1 MVEERKDVE
10 MMSNDREELFDF
22 ARQNLVDIVNDISYS
37 DD

>member
-22 ARQNLVDIVNDISYS
+22 ARQNLVDIVNDISYT

>member
-10 MMSNDREELFDF
+10 MISNDREELFDF
-22 ARQNLVDIVNDISYS
+22 ARQNLVDIVNDISYT